1 MRGEPSPLSGARYY
15 TPPDDW
21 VLTGLDGKVE
31 LHLGGM
37 AIPLLDE
44 DFQALNGELPSY
56 DFVGRGIYYLL
67 RADPDCPD
75 GQRYAEVL
83 RDGYPHL
90 LSEMA
95 THIVMFDKKDV
106 DVAYLERKIN
116 YLKIFA
122 LIEPDNFRFPLE
134 IGKLYADRGLQLS
147 ALQAV
152 TLNLYRAEKF
162 LRKAHSLAFED
173 AAVRYEL
180 GDVCYML
187 GKYDDARCFWSAVVP
202 YLEAGHA
209 DTLKR
214 RLAAIEAGLLPRVP
228 AVDYLEAI
236 ATGFV
241 LHQQGDYEET
251 AAILMDVLDDEV
263 FCAQFPLPELPYILG
278 QCSAALGMPRH
289 AEDYYREALRI
300 NPSFADAES
309 ALAEITG

>member
-1 MRGEPSPLSGARYY
+1 
-15 TPPDDW
+15 
-21 VLTGLDGKVE
+21 
-31 LHLGGM
+31 M
-37 AIPLLDE
+37 AIPLLEE
-44 DFQALNGELPSY
+44 DFQALNGEPPSY
-56 DFVGRGIYYLL
+56 DCVGRGVYHLL
-67 RADPDCPD
+67 RADPYCND
-75 GQRYAEVL
+75 GQRYSEVL

-95 THIVMFDKKDV
+95 THIVMLDKKDV

-122 LIEPDNFRFPLE
+122 LMEPANFRFPLE

-152 TLNLYRAEKF
+152 TLNLYRAEVF
-162 LRKAHSLAFED
+162 LRKAQALAPED
-173 AAVRYEL
+173 SAVKYEL

-187 GKYDDARCFWSAVVP
+187 GKYDDARCLWSDVVP
-202 YLEAGHA
+202 SLEAGHA
-209 DTLKR
+209 VTLER
-214 RLAAIEAGLLPRVP
+214 RLAEIAAGSLPRVP

-236 ATGFV
+236 AAGFAM
-241 LHQQGDYEET
+241 HQQGDYEET

-263 FCAQFPLPELPYILG
+263 FCSHFPLPEIPYILG
-278 QCSAALGMPRH
+278 QCSAAMGMPRH

-300 NPSFADAES
+300 NPSFADAHS

>member
-1 MRGEPSPLSGARYY
+1 VSGLRYY
-15 TPPDDW
+15 TPPGNW
-21 VLTGLDGKVE
+21 VLTGLDGKVQ
-31 LHLGGM
+31 LHPEGM
-37 AIPLLDE
+37 VIPLLDE

-56 DFVGRGIYYLL
+56 DCVGRGIYYLL
-67 RADPDCPD
+67 RANPDCTN
-75 GQRYAEVL
+75 GKRYAEML

-95 THIVMFDKKDV
+95 THIVMLDKKDV
-106 DVAYLERKIN
+106 DVTYLERKIN

-122 LIEPDNFRFPLE
+122 LIEPENFRFPFE

-152 TLNLYRAEKF
+152 TLNLYRAEEF
-162 LRKAHSLAFED
+162 LRKAHFLAPED
-173 AAVRYEL
+173 TAVRYEL
-180 GDVCYML
+180 GEVCYML
-187 GKYDDARCFWSAVVP
+187 GKYDDARSLLSAVVP
-202 YLEAGHA
+202 SLEAGYA
-209 DTLKR
+209 DMLEC
-214 RLAAIEAGLLPRVP
+214 RLAAIEAGSLPRVP

-236 ATGFV
+236 AAGFV

-278 QCSAALGMPRH
+278 QCSTALGMPRR
-289 AEDYYREALRI
+289 AEDYFREALRI
-300 NPSFADAES
+300 NPSFADAQS